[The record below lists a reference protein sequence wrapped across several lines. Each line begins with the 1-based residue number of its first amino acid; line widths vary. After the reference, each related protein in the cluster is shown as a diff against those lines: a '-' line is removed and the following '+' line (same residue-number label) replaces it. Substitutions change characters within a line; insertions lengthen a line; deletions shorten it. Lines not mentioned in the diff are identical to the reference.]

1 LNYLK
6 GFRIVGN
13 MSDYIFI
20 DYLDYIIPY
29 SFLISVIV
37 FPICLAYKLAEGK
50 NKVASGILI
59 FSFLTILIGFIY
71 ASYQYNFLGYNYPF
85 SKARMRGPH
94 HRCNVKFE
102 MEAQQIASAIAD
114 YLAVP
119 DRKQIPSFNELVKSG
134 EYPLIP
140 DDLKRR
146 EKLFKESEFSV
157 DIWNDESDGIF
168 IALSSKEGKCPYY
181 RWKCPRR
188 FKGKFYVLK
197 VGKYDSGEW
206 LDSYDDI

>member
-1 LNYLK
+1 
-6 GFRIVGN
+6 

-20 DYLDYIIPY
+20 DYLDYIFPY
-29 SFLISVIV
+29 SFLISIV
-37 FPICLAYKLAEGK
+37 VFIICLIYKSTHGK
-50 NKVASGILI
+50 NKVVSGILF
-59 FSFLTILIGFIY
+59 FSVLTFLLGIIY
-71 ASYQYNFLGYNYPF
+71 ASYQYNFLGFNYPF

-94 HRCNVKFE
+94 YRCNAKIE
-102 MEAQQIASAIAD
+102 WEAKSIAAAIAN
-114 YLAVP
+114 YFSEP

-140 DDLKRR
+140 IDLKRK

-157 DIWNDESDGIF
+157 DIWDDESDGII
-168 IALSSKEGKCPYY
+168 IALSSKEGKCPFY

-197 VGKYDSGEW
+197 MRDGDSGVW
-206 LDSYDDI
+206 LDSYEDI